1 MGVVRW
7 VIGSGW
13 EEVGVA
19 TGNVGGRG
27 SEVGVA
33 TGNVGMWVWSPWK
46 GIMGVD
52 KMLVVFNFTVFC
64 SRY

>member
-13 EEVGVA
+13 E
-19 TGNVGGRG
+19 
-27 SEVGVA
+27 EVGVA